1 MHLAR
6 RARLVLAATSLLALV
21 FSSSAFAKPV
31 KPEAGSVYAALYDG
45 LKLVAEGK
53 FDGFIDKFCSKD
65 KLCPTDQA
73 IASLRKYNL
82 PAAQRQAPKCLKG
95 DSLEVTKVE
104 GDPAKDES
112 LKIFIQC
119 DERGMPRPYQ
129 MTKEGG
135 SWRFKNIY

>member
-6 RARLVLAATSLLALV
+6 RVRLLLAASSVLLLGLGGSAL
-21 FSSSAFAKPV
+21 AKPV
-31 KPEAGSVYAALYDG
+31 TPEAGTVYGALYDG

-73 IASLRKYNL
+73 IGSLRKYNL
-82 PAAQRQAPKCLKG
+82 PAAKRQAPKCLKG
-95 DSLEVTKVE
+95 DHLEVVKVD
-104 GDPAKDES
+104 GDPSSADEV
-112 LKIFIQC
+112 KVFIQC

-129 MTKEGG
+129 MVKEGG
-135 SWRFKNIY
+135 AWKFKNIY